1 MSSEIIYITL
11 SSADSSNP
19 GVGTAAGN
27 AVFSNSFETP
37 IDFEPGDY
45 EVALFA
51 LSVHTDP
58 AFNPANF
65 GSTYI
70 YSNFVDASVV
80 VGSSKTNLLR
90 RVYIDTVNARIDH
103 HPNLLQFVPMAG
115 NSFSN
120 GSIELRSGPGVALPV
135 PATQGTTVTLAIRR
149 KHFSLL

>member
-1 MSSEIIYITL
+1 MSSEIFYVTL
-11 SSADSSNP
+11 SSADSTNP
-19 GVGTAAGN
+19 GVGAAAGN
-27 AVFSNSFETP
+27 ASFTNSFETP
-37 IDFEPGDY
+37 IIFEPGDY

-58 AFNPANF
+58 AFVPATF
-65 GSTYI
+65 GSTYV

-90 RVYIDTVNARIDH
+90 RVYIDAVNSRIDY

-115 NSFSN
+115 TSFSN
-120 GSIELRSGPGVALPV
+120 GAIELRSGTSAILPA
-135 PATQGTTVTLAIRR
+135 PATQGATVTLAIRR